1 MKQVCQK
8 MKQFG
13 KQHFGRDLDLFRK
26 LKLSED
32 NVKAEKM
39 QGLLN
44 IREDYVQ
51 NYLNI
56 TKLG

>member
-1 MKQVCQK
+1 

-32 NVKAEKM
+32 NVEAEKM